1 MDDICR
7 RVVGFL
13 RSKFCVPDL
22 TVSTA
27 WIEGCVEWYKSSNNS
42 SNNQAMLD
50 FVAQQWLLID
60 FEHDF
65 QMLNLRSSLPPN
77 LNEKKVI
84 TIPGNHILQ
93 VQLLRKL

>member
-1 MDDICR
+1 
-7 RVVGFL
+7 
-13 RSKFCVPDL
+13 
-22 TVSTA
+22 
-27 WIEGCVEWYKSSNNS
+27 
-42 SNNQAMLD
+42 MLD